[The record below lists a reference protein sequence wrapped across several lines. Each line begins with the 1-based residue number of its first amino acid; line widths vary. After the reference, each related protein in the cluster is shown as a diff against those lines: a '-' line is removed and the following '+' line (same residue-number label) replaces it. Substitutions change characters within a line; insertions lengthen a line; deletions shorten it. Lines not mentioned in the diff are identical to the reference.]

1 MNDKEILKKAIETFG
16 KDKQMDILIEEC
28 NELMTELILYARDK
42 KENLKE
48 LASEINDVYIM
59 IEQYEMIVDITALTP
74 SPDVEKET
82 KWNVVQDTIFP
93 LLALQKE
100 VCKRKRGKSHAM
112 ESMRRMTD
120 VLLMLEFLKDMLRRI
135 EKIDIDNMIQEQ
147 REFKIKRLEGRIEE
161 WNVSTAKKN

>member
-42 KENLKE
+42 KGNLKE

-82 KWNVVQDTIFP
+82 KWNVVQDTIFS

-120 VLLMLEFLKDMLRRI
+120 VLLTLEFLKDMLRRI
-135 EKIDIDNMIQEQ
+135 EKIDIDNMIQEE

-161 WNVSTAKKN
+161 WNNKSC

>member
-1 MNDKEILKKAIETFG
+1 MNDKQILKKAIETFG

-82 KWNVVQDTIFP
+82 KWNVVQDTIFS

-120 VLLMLEFLKDMLRRI
+120 TLLMLEFLKDMLRRI
-135 EKIDIDNMIQEQ
+135 EKIDIDKLIQEE
-147 REFKIKRLEGRIEE
+147 REFKIKRLEGRIEGNE
-161 WNVSTAKKN
+161 

>member
-82 KWNVVQDTIFP
+82 KWNVVQDAIFS

-100 VCKRKRGKSHAM
+100 VCKRKRGKSHDM

-120 VLLMLEFLKDMLRRI
+120 TLLMLEFLKDMLRRI
-135 EKIDIDNMIQEQ
+135 EKIDIDRLIEEE

-161 WNVSTAKKN
+161 WNVSIAKKN